1 MPKALSRL
9 LGGKARHGAQWL
21 KGPWGW
27 DAGHPPV
34 TMTELLEGA
43 TAFSR
48 RGKECFLVWAKLGSC
63 RGPESVI
70 AEDGG
75 ILCAHLQGRRAGHL
89 LHAAR
94 ERFP

>member
-1 MPKALSRL
+1 MVPGGSRARR
-9 LGGKARHGAQWL
+9 GGTQGTS
-21 KGPWGW
+21 
-27 DAGHPPV
+27 PV

-43 TAFSR
+43 TTFSR

-63 RGPESVI
+63 RGLGSVI